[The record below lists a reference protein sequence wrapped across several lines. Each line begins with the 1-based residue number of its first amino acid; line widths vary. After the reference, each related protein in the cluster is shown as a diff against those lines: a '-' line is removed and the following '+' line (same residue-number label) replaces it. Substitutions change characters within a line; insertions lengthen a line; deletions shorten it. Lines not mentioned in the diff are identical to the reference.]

1 MENLKNINDGTEDI
15 SLLANK
21 KRQST
26 KKKKVKKAVHKS
38 SKMCIQMQKK
48 ALKMLRKRDA
58 EV

>member
-1 MENLKNINDGTEDI
+1 MMEQRI
-15 SLLANK
+15 SLYWLIKNAK
-21 KRQST
+21 AQ